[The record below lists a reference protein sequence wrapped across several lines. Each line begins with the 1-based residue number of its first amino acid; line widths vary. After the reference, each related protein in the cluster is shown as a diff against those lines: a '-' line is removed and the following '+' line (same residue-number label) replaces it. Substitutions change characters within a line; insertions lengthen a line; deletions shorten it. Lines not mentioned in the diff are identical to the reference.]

1 MSNDTLNIMSNDTLN
16 IPNHRK
22 KERRLK
28 LNQFSPLKICNFK
41 KWHHYQLERA
51 NYVTKHIF
59 LKMIFVMDLGKL
71 FILTCTA
78 NQLTGFY
85 MRATLA
91 LNGLISAR
99 GILHDSH

>member
-41 KWHHYQLERA
+41 KWNHHQLERA

-91 LNGLISAR
+91 LNGLISASR
-99 GILHDSH
+99 HTS